1 MCANVERL
9 LANGEQAPSTKSRVR
24 EASVVL
30 SVCNRS
36 TACEQMLCA
45 LLAHGV
51 QRALA
56 DGDLRWQVLANAPFL
71 CADVQLLLA
80 DVGK

>member
-9 LANGEQAPSTKSRVR
+9 LANGEQ
-24 EASVVL
+24 
-30 SVCNRS
+30 
-36 TACEQMLCA
+36 
-45 LLAHGV
+45 
-51 QRALA
+51 
-56 DGDLRWQVLANAPFL
+56 RWQMLANAPFL